1 MSGCITRAY
10 MSFWFFFSWGSR
22 VGMGAPAPLL
32 IELPTAPFLDELS
45 MAFFGRP
52 DDVME
57 EPGPLSP
64 LLRDGSLSVGVSV
77 ASYLILVTSS
87 SENGPG
93 RTRKWPSSAERTRAT
108 QVAVGQMGDRQQQR
122 PAVDV
127 WQAGRQGKGGEETC
141 VTATAVSVALG
152 GMAA

>member
-1 MSGCITRAY
+1 MSNERLYHA
-10 MSFWFFFSWGSR
+10 R
-22 VGMGAPAPLL
+22 VHELLVLLFLGFPPAPLL
-32 IELPTAPFLDELS
+32 LELPTAPFLDELS

-122 PAVDV
+122 PAGRRCL
-127 WQAGRQGKGGEETC
+127 AGRQAGQGRGRRR
-141 VTATAVSVALG
+141 A
-152 GMAA
+152 

>member
-1 MSGCITRAY
+1 
-10 MSFWFFFSWGSR
+10 
-22 VGMGAPAPLL
+22 
-32 IELPTAPFLDELS
+32 

-57 EPGPLSP
+57 EPGPLCP

-141 VTATAVSVALG
+141 VTATAVRVALG

>member
-10 MSFWFFFSWGSR
+10 MSFWLFFSWGSR
-22 VGMGAPAPLL
+22 VGMGAPAPAPLL
-32 IELPTAPFLDELS
+32 LELPPPPLFWTNFAWPF
-45 MAFFGRP
+45 GHP

-57 EPGPLSP
+57 PGSRTLCP

-87 SENGPG
+87 SGNGPG
-93 RTRKWPSSAERTRAT
+93 CTQKWPSSAERTRAT
-108 QVAVGQMGDRQQQR
+108 QVAVGQLQRMGDRQQQR

-127 WQAGRQGKGGEETC
+127 CGRQAGRAREGRRR
-141 VTATAVSVALG
+141 A
-152 GMAA
+152 